1 MLLVS
6 LIRLRHALVY
16 SEDVLIAGN
25 SMIPKS
31 IDEVTTAWLGD
42 ALDSELAPFTVD
54 QIGQG
59 VGIMGDIYRVHL
71 SQESDPLVPASVV
84 VKLPSSFE
92 ENRAQGVALGMFEA
106 EVKFYKEL
114 APSMPVGLPKIHLAE
129 INTGTAEF
137 VIVMEDLC
145 DLELVDQTV
154 GMTAEQ
160 ASAAVKVLAEIHS
173 VWWNKAQAEEMV
185 WIESMVGPRIE
196 FVDQALVQML
206 PVFVEGFAARLPPGG
221 VALYE
226 LFAGNYRVINRV
238 LAQRSPWTL
247 VHQDFRVENMLFG
260 PAGSDEV
267 KVIDWQGIG
276 RGPGAYDLA
285 YLLGGSM
292 DVALRRDLEQTLV
305 KTYFDAL
312 LASGV
317 ADYSFEQLWDDY
329 GHAQLMGGLATSLM
343 VGGGMDLSNE
353 RGFELIATMAHRHAQ
368 AALDHNGIAR
378 LEKVLVEAST

>member
-1 MLLVS
+1 M
-6 LIRLRHALVY
+6 Y
-16 SEDVLIAGN
+16 SEDVLTAGN

-42 ALDSELAPFTVD
+42 ALDSELGPFTVD

-71 SQESDPLVPASVV
+71 SQATDESLPGSVV

-160 ASAAVKVLAEIHS
+160 AVAAVRVLAEIHT
-173 VWWNKAQAEEMV
+173 VWWNKAQAESMA
-185 WIESMVGPRIE
+185 WIETMVGSRIE

-206 PVFVEGFAARLPPGG
+206 PVFVDSFAARLPPNG

-226 LFAGNYRVINRV
+226 LFAGNYLAINRV

-260 PAGSDEV
+260 PVGSGEV

-285 YLLGGSM
+285 YLLSGSM
-292 DVALRRDLEQTLV
+292 DVALRRDLEQALV
-305 KTYFDAL
+305 KTYFDG
-312 LASGV
+312 LANAGV
-317 ADYSFEQLWDDY
+317 ADYSLEQLWDDY
-329 GHAQLMGGLATSLM
+329 GHAQLMGGLATSLL

-368 AALDHNGIAR
+368 AALDHNGIDR
-378 LEKVLVEAST
+378 LKNILADAAT

>member
-1 MLLVS
+1 V
-6 LIRLRHALVY
+6 
-16 SEDVLIAGN
+16 
-25 SMIPKS
+25 
-31 IDEVTTAWLGD
+31 
-42 ALDSELAPFTVD
+42 
-54 QIGQG
+54 
-59 VGIMGDIYRVHL
+59 
-71 SQESDPLVPASVV
+71 ES
-84 VKLPSSFE
+84 
-92 ENRAQGVALGMFEA
+92 
-106 EVKFYKEL
+106 
-114 APSMPVGLPKIHLAE
+114 
-129 INTGTAEF
+129 
-137 VIVMEDLC
+137 
-145 DLELVDQTV
+145 
-154 GMTAEQ
+154 
-160 ASAAVKVLAEIHS
+160 
-173 VWWNKAQAEEMV
+173 
-185 WIESMVGPRIE
+185 
-196 FVDQALVQML
+196 
-206 PVFVEGFAARLPPGG
+206 FAARLPPDG

-226 LFAGNYRVINRV
+226 LFAGNYLVINRV

-329 GHAQLMGGLATSLM
+329 GHAHLMGGLATSLM

-378 LEKVLVEAST
+378 LEKILAEASS